1 MENKSPTYGEV
12 WKTLSAV
19 DVSSKI
25 ELKGKLSYLSW
36 AWAWGTLM
44 EYYPDATY
52 EFLEPEVLAG
62 GSVLVNCKVTI
73 GDLSRT
79 MWLACM
85 DFKMQADVNPD
96 AVVVNKTKM
105 RCLVKCLGM
114 FGLGHYIYAGEDLP
128 QVTDGVKQQVPPPPP
143 EQPTEEQALLFQGCT
158 DIKELQ
164 SLWESLSQDDKTICA
179 KLKNAAKDRLL

>member
-25 ELKGKLSYLSW
+25 ELKGKLAYLSW

-73 GDLSRT
+73 GDLSRE

-96 AVVVNKTKM
+96 AIVVNKTKM

-128 QVTDGVKQQVPPPPP
+128 QVTDGMKQPKVIEPPTDYQIAAFEAVKS
-143 EQPTEEQALLFQGCT
+143 EEELKALWIGIGRGGRDSCL
-158 DIKELQ
+158 ELK
-164 SLWESLSQDDKTICA
+164 DKA
-179 KLKNAAKDRLL
+179 KGNY